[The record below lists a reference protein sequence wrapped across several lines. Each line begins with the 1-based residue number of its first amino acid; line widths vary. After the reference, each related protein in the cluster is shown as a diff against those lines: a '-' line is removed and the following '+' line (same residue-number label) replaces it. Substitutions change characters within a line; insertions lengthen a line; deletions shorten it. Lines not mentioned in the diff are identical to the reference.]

1 MPSYFHLHL
10 VSDST
15 GETLRTIS
23 RAATVQY
30 GEVRAIE
37 HVHPLLRSQRQLE
50 RVLQE
55 IEQTPGIVLYTVIDR
70 QLGLELESR
79 CNGLKLPCVPVL
91 DPIMKVFD
99 SYLGAPH
106 SPVVGGQHVLDAD
119 YFRRI
124 DALNFTM
131 LHDDGHVPD
140 DLDKADIVIL
150 GISRTSKTPTSIYL
164 ANRGYKTTNI
174 PLVLGLP
181 LPSQLDK
188 PTKAFVVGLV
198 ANPERIAQIRRHR
211 VMTLAD
217 RQLGDYV
224 DRGLIAKEVAYSRQ
238 LCQRYGWPVIDV
250 TRRSIEETAAAI
262 IQCVEARK
270 AGTPLGPEVFNG

>member
-15 GETLRTIS
+15 GETLRAIS
-23 RAATVQY
+23 KAAIVQY

-37 HVHPLLRSQRQLE
+37 HVHPLVRTPKQLE

-55 IEQTPGIVLYTVIDR
+55 IEQTPGIVLYTIVA
-70 QLGLELESR
+70 QELGSELEASCAR
-79 CNGLKLPCVPVL
+79 LKLPCVPVL
-91 DPIMKVFD
+91 DSIMKVFD

-164 ANRGYKTTNI
+164 ANRGYKTANI

-181 LPSQLDK
+181 LPPQIEK
-188 PTKAFVVGLV
+188 PTKAFIVGLV

-217 RQLGDYV
+217 RPLGDYV
-224 DRGLIAKEVAYSRQ
+224 DRDQIAKEVAFSRH
-238 LCQRYGWPVIDV
+238 LCQRHGWPLIDV

-262 IQCVEARK
+262 IQYLEARK
-270 AGTPLGPEVFNG
+270 SGLAMPSESHNG